1 MSVQDAI
8 LEYRRTLN
16 AYKDTIQIFADDICV
31 NSEWNLLKR
40 PRITKSYNICSQG
53 GSTPYIWT

>member
-31 NSEWNLLKR
+31 NSE
-40 PRITKSYNICSQG
+40 
-53 GSTPYIWT
+53 